1 MRRNRII
8 LLLLWILSLI
18 AISFYGGAVSYG
30 FFTVLT
36 LIPVVSFLY
45 LTLVIMQFR
54 IYQRL
59 EGKAIIANRT
69 SDFYFTLQNEG
80 LMAFASIRVLF
91 YSTFST
97 ISGLTDDTAYELLP
111 HTGIRRQTKMV
122 CKYRG
127 EYDVGIKKIV
137 VQDFF
142 RLFTITYHN
151 REPLRIMVK
160 PNVIT
165 LPSLK
170 SAEQVLNT
178 ARENR
183 MMKREPDAVVRE
195 YRPGDDIRFMHW
207 NATAAMQKPMI
218 RERIGEQ
225 QQGIAIVLDSSRK
238 ETQIEEYLPIEN
250 KMLETVLALTLHFS
264 RTNTP
269 ATVYCQ
275 AGAAGKADTA
285 GITSMTVSEQR
296 QFDAFY
302 EQMSAFAFDPKK
314 AVAALYEGLLA
325 SGSLYESRAVF
336 LVTHIWDPA
345 TERFVRELSRG
356 QLSVQV
362 YLVADDV
369 PAPGIPR
376 CSLTAIPADADLTEV
391 L

>member
-45 LTLVIMQFR
+45 LVLVIMQFR

-302 EQMSAFAFDPKK
+302 EQISAFAFEPKK

-336 LVTHIWDPA
+336 LVTHTWDPV

-369 PAPGIPR
+369 PAPSIPR

>member
-45 LTLVIMQFR
+45 LILVIMQFR

-336 LVTHIWDPA
+336 LVTHTWDPA